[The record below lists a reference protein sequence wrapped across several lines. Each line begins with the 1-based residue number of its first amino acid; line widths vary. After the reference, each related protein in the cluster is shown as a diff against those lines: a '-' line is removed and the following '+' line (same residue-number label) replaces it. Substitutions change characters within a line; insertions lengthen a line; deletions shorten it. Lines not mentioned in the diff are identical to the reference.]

1 MRADSGL
8 DLAEKIG
15 LFAPRGTPPD
25 IVAQVNADV
34 RRVFNDPEFR
44 EKFLNINMFE
54 QMISSSEEFSAFIKS
69 DAQKWRNIIRTAK
82 VKLN

>member
-1 MRADSGL
+1 
-8 DLAEKIG
+8 
-15 LFAPRGTPPD
+15 
-25 IVAQVNADV
+25 
-34 RRVFNDPEFR
+34 
-44 EKFLNINMFE
+44 MFE

>member
-1 MRADSGL
+1 
-8 DLAEKIG
+8 

-25 IVAQVNADV
+25 IVARVNADV